1 MNSFPGNLSKPS
13 DDQRMKCRSRDFQTC
28 GLLTMSL
35 QVWCTKPTFSEGI
48 GTFWKLLKLLLR
60 HFNPFQ
66 GSRGLSS
73 VLTCDLAAGAL
84 LRASE

>member
-1 MNSFPGNLSKPS
+1 MNYFPETLSKPS
-13 DDQRMKCRSRDFQTC
+13 DNQRTKCRSRDFQTG
-28 GLLTMSL
+28 GLLAVSL
-35 QVWCTKPTFSEGI
+35 QVWFTKPTFSEGI
-48 GTFWKLLKLLLR
+48 GTFWKLLKLHLR

-73 VLTCDLAAGAL
+73 MLTCDLAAGAL